1 MSNETLRY
9 VADKFS
15 IDNKEVAA
23 AAAAASQVSD
33 SQVQKLYRLLYS
45 KFMQ

>member
-15 IDNKEVAA
+15 IDNKEVA

>member
-23 AAAAASQVSD
+23 AAAGQVSD